1 MQSDSFNTHS
11 NLALSTELKFWF
23 LKKMKKYI
31 MSNFKSYKL
40 YDKQFEKTFR
50 ELKNQSISWPLQ
62 FPVSLHEDI
71 PIAKEGKVH
80 CIV

>member
-50 ELKNQSISWPLQ
+50 ELNNQFHDRFNFQ
-62 FPVSLHEDI
+62 
-71 PIAKEGKVH
+71 
-80 CIV
+80 